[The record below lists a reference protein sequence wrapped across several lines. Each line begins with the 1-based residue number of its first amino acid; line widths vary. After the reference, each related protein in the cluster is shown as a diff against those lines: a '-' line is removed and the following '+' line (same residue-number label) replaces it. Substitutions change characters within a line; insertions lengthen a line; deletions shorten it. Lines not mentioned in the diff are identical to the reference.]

1 MPFWNR
7 NDQLLLTLGLC
18 KDGDVRLEEDGT
30 PLLYYDHKW
39 SPICG
44 HSFRDDNNGAT
55 TFCKKLGY
63 GSGKV
68 TRING
73 RYPVANLRI
82 GKCRAGQELISCTAG
97 GNYLNYNILE
107 YRYCTPTESAS
118 ISITCDQKG
127 DSYSSCN
134 LRKFLWTFVIV
145 SRVLHESI
153 TYLYLQY
160 IFSKHSPLGNCEVPK
175 AIVSGYEYSLPD
187 EKITWSSQKQTGF
200 RLNGNQG
207 S

>member
-1 MPFWNR
+1 M
-7 NDQLLLTLGLC
+7 LLTLGLC

-44 HSFRDDNNGAT
+44 KDFRNDHNGAT

-68 TRING
+68 KDIRQ

-82 GKCRAGQELISCTAG
+82 GRCRAGEELISCTAG

-107 YRYCTPTESAS
+107 VRYCTPTESAS
-118 ISITCDQKG
+118 ISITCDQSRKG
-127 DSYSSCN
+127 ESYSSCN
-134 LRKFLWTFVIV
+134 LRKFL
-145 SRVLHESI
+145 
-153 TYLYLQY
+153 
-160 IFSKHSPLGNCEVPK
+160 
-175 AIVSGYEYSLPD
+175 
-187 EKITWSSQKQTGF
+187 
-200 RLNGNQG
+200 
-207 S
+207 

>member
-1 MPFWNR
+1 MVLIILSNPAFMIYYIILFFFWIR

-30 PLLYYDHKW
+30 PLLFYDHKW

-44 HSFRDDNNGAT
+44 HDFTNDNNGAT

-63 GSGKV
+63 GSGKA

-82 GKCRAGQELISCTAG
+82 GKCGAGQELISCTAG

-107 YRYCTPTESAS
+107 YRYCIPTESAS
-118 ISITCDQKG
+118 ISIACDQKA

-134 LRKFLWTFVIV
+134 PRKFHNQRLLNCAILL
-145 SRVLHESI
+145 RDSI
-153 TYLYLQY
+153 
-160 IFSKHSPLGNCEVPK
+160 
-175 AIVSGYEYSLPD
+175 
-187 EKITWSSQKQTGF
+187 
-200 RLNGNQG
+200 
-207 S
+207 